1 MKLALDKT
9 RNLQAS
15 ERAYA
20 SAQESAAEALGQWL
34 LAEQAGV
41 RTMAGRTFDET
52 PNVVQHAHEQTTQS
66 GTSLTTLL
74 KAKVSCASLMFA
86 MPFVCL
92 IRDLFRVVFRSVQS
106 ALFTHYPD
114 YTGLTLAVL
123 LEQELAM
130 VESLKE
136 LLRLHDEMISGIESM
151 TAKIVKTEASRSAN
165 KFEQAAEQ
173 RIILEER
180 QTSLTAFYK
189 GFIYFSLP
197 CSARFRAA
205 SLRRFSSFLSASQLT
220 SSYALQVACL
230 QFFTEIR

>member
-1 MKLALDKT
+1 MSFLHL
-9 RNLQAS
+9 
-15 ERAYA
+15 
-20 SAQESAAEALGQWL
+20 
-34 LAEQAGV
+34 
-41 RTMAGRTFDET
+41 
-52 PNVVQHAHEQTTQS
+52 
-66 GTSLTTLL
+66 
-74 KAKVSCASLMFA
+74 
-86 MPFVCL
+86 
-92 IRDLFRVVFRSVQS
+92 QS

-136 LLRLHDEMISGIESM
+136 LLRLHDEMVSGIESM

-189 GFIYFSLP
+189 GFVYFSLP

-230 QFFTEIR
+230 QFFTEIRYYEPILSLSCENILTRALHSRCVVVASSRPLRSRRPPVCSTCSR